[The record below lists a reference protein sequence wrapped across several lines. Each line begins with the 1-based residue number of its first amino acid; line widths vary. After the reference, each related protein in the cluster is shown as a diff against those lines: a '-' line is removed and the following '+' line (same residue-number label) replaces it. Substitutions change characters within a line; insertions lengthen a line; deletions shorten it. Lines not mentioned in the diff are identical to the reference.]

1 MTKSV
6 VIPKNLSQ
14 KGKDVL
20 LDAGLK
26 VIELTDL
33 SSPAIISA
41 AANADGMILMTDP
54 FDNFDIQEMPNL
66 KIIARHGVGYDN
78 VDSKFWGKQG
88 VYVTITPNANAST
101 VAETTMA
108 VILDLSKNI
117 TKVSNEMRKGNFDYK
132 NNHRGFNLEGQT
144 LGIMGYGRI
153 GRHVAQLAAAFSM
166 NVIIYD
172 PFVKN
177 TDIGKLVDRDDI
189 FKQSDILTLHM
200 AVTDENR
207 QGIGKREFDMMKTSA
222 LLVNLGRGA
231 LVNQDDMLLALKEN
245 SIAGAALDV
254 LNEEPLPLTSDFYNL
269 DNVLLT
275 PHIASNT
282 KNAMENMAVDS
293 ANEVVRTLNGEKPLW
308 AVNTI

>member
-20 LDAGLK
+20 LDAGLN

-41 AANADGMILMTDP
+41 AADVDGMILMTDP
-54 FDNFDIQEMPNL
+54 FDNFDIEKMPNL
-66 KIIARHGVGYDN
+66 KIIARHDVGYDN

-108 VILDLSKNI
+108 VILDLSKDI

-132 NNHRGFNLEGQT
+132 NDHRGFNLEGQT

-153 GRHVAQLAAAFSM
+153 GRQVAQLAVAFSM

-177 TDIGKLVDRDDI
+177 TEIGRLVTRDDI
-189 FKQSDILTLHM
+189 FKKSDVLTLHM

-207 QGIGKREFDMMKTSA
+207 QGIGKREFEMMKSSA
-222 LLVNLGRGA
+222 M
-231 LVNQDDMLLALKEN
+231 LVNQDDMLLALKGKR
-245 SIAGAALDV
+245 IAGAALDV
-254 LNEEPLPLTSDFYNL
+254 LNEEPLPLTSAFYNL